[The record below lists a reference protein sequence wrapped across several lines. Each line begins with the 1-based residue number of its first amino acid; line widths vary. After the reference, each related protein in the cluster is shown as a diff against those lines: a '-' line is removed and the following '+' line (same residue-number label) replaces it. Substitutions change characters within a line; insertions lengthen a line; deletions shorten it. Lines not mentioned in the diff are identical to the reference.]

1 MGSRLNQLM
10 NAVDLREV
18 ISTETEEKLAAVK
31 TIVQPIVS
39 PSSDFDER
47 EIEEE
52 EEELEEEEEIEEE
65 EPYDAEKNARS
76 VVYGLQALDSLIL
89 VPLATL
95 KVKNKAGGKKA
106 IKAMQASY
114 TKQMLG
120 EELNEQDKRILEA
133 FKTYKRD
140 LEILQ
145 IDFIPNKQTTE
156 EMIRLAMPWCED
168 NKIKFGSGMA
178 FWMKYAANK
187 VEQITKILLK

>member
-1 MGSRLNQLM
+1 MGNRLNQLM

-18 ISTETEEKLAAVK
+18 ISTETEEKIAAVK

-39 PSSDFDER
+39 PSTDFDER

-52 EEELEEEEEIEEE
+52 EEELEVEEIEEE

-133 FKTYKRD
+133 FKTYKSD